1 MIDDNF
7 LEDYIEV
14 HIDPEPEM
22 LRNLWRR
29 TNVRHVYPR
38 MCSGHAQGRLLAMI
52 SSIVAPRRAVE
63 LGTFTGYSA
72 LCIAEGMPPD
82 GELHTIEID
91 DEMEPELEELF
102 ARPHPG
108 APVTLHIGDALSVLP
123 TLDGEPWDLAFID
136 ANKRFYTFVILRT
149 SAATHAPWRSD
160 IGRQHSLERQDS
172 AS

>member
-102 ARPHPG
+102 A
-108 APVTLHIGDALSVLP
+108 LSLIHI
-123 TLDGEPWDLAFID
+123 
-136 ANKRFYTFVILRT
+136 
-149 SAATHAPWRSD
+149 
-160 IGRQHSLERQDS
+160 
-172 AS
+172 